1 MKNNN
6 NNTYMTCSF
15 IEILLSERDEKVIS
29 HYCVAL
35 FIKVK
40 SLIGVQTRQHRRN
53 ASREPGLFNHEYD

>member
-1 MKNNN
+1 
-6 NNTYMTCSF
+6 MTCSF

-40 SLIGVQTRQHRRN
+40 SLSLESKRDKIEGTHRGSLVYLITSMIER
-53 ASREPGLFNHEYD
+53 SHS